1 MNDVDRIRLPFR
13 EQIDFFRNK
22 LNLPSERW
30 DSIKGAAHDRGF
42 IVAGAQAADLVA
54 DLRGAVDG
62 AIAGGDTLADFRK
75 NFDQIVGKHGW
86 TGWAG
91 EGSKAGV
98 AWRTKVIYATN
109 VRSSYAAGRW
119 AQLNDP
125 ELLAV
130 RPFWR
135 YIHNDSVMNPRPQH
149 AAWGS
154 AGLTLRH
161 DDPFWASHF
170 PPNGWGCRCTVKAV
184 RGPVDGDATEPPAGW
199 DTRNEKGDL
208 PGVDKGWDYAP
219 GARADEPLRNFV
231 QDKLITLPDAIGKAL
246 TRDVNRYI
254 VARADTAEFARQALR
269 NEDTG
274 DLWLGF
280 VDNPEIGRAAEM
292 NLDHYLMLLPA
303 DAVRHVEIQH
313 GKDSGSQRAPTPSD
327 YEQAATWLQNP
338 DGLELSQERGP
349 NKEPRVKVFKRIN
362 GETIESIWEIR
373 PGRRNRAL
381 ALVSMWVKK

>member
-1 MNDVDRIRLPFR
+1 MNEIDRIRLPFR
-13 EQIDFFRNK
+13 EQIDFFRGK

-30 DSIKGAAHDRGF
+30 DSIEKSAHDRGF

-98 AWRTKVIYATN
+98 AWRTKVIYGTN

-125 ELLAV
+125 ELLAA
-130 RPFWR
+130 RPYWR

-149 AAWGS
+149 LAWH
-154 AGLTLRH
+154 GLTLRH
-161 DDPFWASHF
+161 DHPFFQTNFA
-170 PPNGWGCRCTVKAV
+170 PNGWGCRCTIMAV
-184 RGPVDGDATEPPAGW
+184 RGPAEGDATAPPAGW
-199 DTRNEKGDL
+199 DVRNAKGDL

-231 QDKLITLPDAIGKAL
+231 QDKLITLPEAIGKAL
-246 TRDVNRYI
+246 SHDVHKHI
-254 VARADTAEFARQALR
+254 VAVADPAGFVREALANRQTKHA
-269 NEDTG
+269 
-274 DLWLGF
+274 LWLGF
-280 VDNPEIGRAAEM
+280 VDDRVSQVVGQDLSA
-292 NLDHYLMLLPA
+292 YLVLAPQ
-303 DAVRHVEIQH
+303 DAVRHADGEH
-313 GKDSGSQRAPTPSD
+313 GGDNRTQRAPQPED
-327 YEQAATWLQNP
+327 YADAGRWLTDGQIEANPAGP
-338 DGLELSQERGP
+338 DG
-349 NKEPRVKVFKRIN
+349 KPRILVRYATKDGEIN
-362 GETIESIWEIR
+362 SVWEVR
-373 PGRRNRAL
+373 AGKKNRAL
-381 ALVSMWVKK
+381 ALVSMWVKR